1 MAHPLQAVR
10 ISTAGA
16 PSPSTVSAV
25 GCGFGVAQALPL
37 LGMDW
42 PALVRIPH
50 PRYDPLGPSAV
61 TAAPL
66 DAAPESTGREIAQP
80 PQQLCAGA
88 APKDSVADGATPV
101 DAAPLQ
107 VTQQS
112 SPLPLITLIGACF

>member
-1 MAHPLQAVR
+1 MPVAHPLQAVR

-25 GCGFGVAQALPL
+25 GCGAGVAQALPL
-37 LGMDW
+37 LDMDW
-42 PALVRIPH
+42 PVLVRAAH
-50 PRYDPLGPSAV
+50 PRLDPVGPS
-61 TAAPL
+61 AAPL
-66 DAAPESTGREIAQP
+66 DAATVSTGRKIAQS

-112 SPLPLITLIGACF
+112 SPLPLITLIGARF